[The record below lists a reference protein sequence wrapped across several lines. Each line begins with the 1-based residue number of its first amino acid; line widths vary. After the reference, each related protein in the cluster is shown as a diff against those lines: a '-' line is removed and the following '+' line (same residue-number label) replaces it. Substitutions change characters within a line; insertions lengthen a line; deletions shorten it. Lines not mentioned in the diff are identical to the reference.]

1 MFHLVA
7 AFLRSQ
13 GWREWS
19 VAQIETDSLVWW
31 IFPPGVSTPA
41 MIGKLPRT
49 SLDVDIARREAA
61 ALSSLSPVAGQL
73 NVPRLLF
80 QSELDE
86 GRFLFLQSGFAGR
99 PLADKGEHFDRIL
112 PWLDQFQTSIPPR
125 GSLADEVRC
134 AAALCR
140 ARLAELTPGE
150 GRLLSA
156 AEDAAARLG
165 SLAAVPVHGDFW
177 AGNILREGE
186 RLAVVDWSNYHF
198 GSPLEDLHNFAA
210 AQGYE
215 SRGGAEER
223 MRSMWRVFF
232 ADTGL
237 RSRTREATA
246 RLLEK
251 RQISRELLRPLFLL
265 FLVHRVACT
274 EFSNHAAWRRF
285 AGHYVETGM
294 PEPFDI
300 VA

>member
-7 AFLRSQ
+7 GFLRDQ
-13 GWREWS
+13 GWKRWS

-31 IFPPGVSTPA
+31 IFPPGASTPA

-49 SLDVDIARREAA
+49 PLDGEIARREAA
-61 ALSSLSPVAGQL
+61 ALSSLSSVAARL

-80 QSELDE
+80 QAELDD
-86 GRFLFLQSGFAGR
+86 GRFLFLQSGLAGR
-99 PLADKGEHFDRIL
+99 PLADKADHFDRVL
-112 PWLDQFQTSIPPR
+112 PWLDLFQTSVSPR
-125 GSLADEVRC
+125 GSVADAVCC
-134 AAALCR
+134 AVDLCR
-140 ARLAELTPGE
+140 ARLPGITPE
-150 GRLLSA
+150 ESRLLSA
-156 AEDAAARLG
+156 AEEAAGVLS
-165 SLAAVPVHGDFW
+165 SLSATAVHGDFW
-177 AGNILREGE
+177 TGNILRDGE

-215 SRGGAEER
+215 SRGGPEEQ

-232 ADTGL
+232 AGTAL
-237 RSRTREATA
+237 RSRTRETTA

-265 FLVHRVACT
+265 FLVHRIACT

-285 AGHYVETGM
+285 AEQYVASGM
-294 PEPFDI
+294 PEPFD
-300 VA
+300 AG

>member
-7 AFLRSQ
+7 GFLRDQ
-13 GWREWS
+13 GWTNWS

-31 IFPPGVSTPA
+31 IFPPGASTPA

-61 ALSSLSPVAGQL
+61 ALCSLSSVAGRL

-80 QSELDE
+80 QSELDD
-86 GRFLFLQSGFAGR
+86 GRFLFLQSGLAGR
-99 PLADKGEHFDRIL
+99 PLADKGDHFDLIL
-112 PWLDQFQTSIPPR
+112 PWLDLFQTAIPR
-125 GSLADEVRC
+125 GGPLADEVRC

-140 ARLAELTPGE
+140 ARVVELTPGE
-150 GRLLSA
+150 SQLLSA

-177 AGNILREGE
+177 QGNVLWDGE
-186 RLAVVDWSNYHF
+186 RLAVMDWSNYHF

-215 SRGGAEER
+215 SRGGAEKG

-232 ADTGL
+232 GDTGL

-246 RLLEK
+246 RILEK

-265 FLVHRVACT
+265 FLVHRVACI

-285 AGHYVETGM
+285 AAHYVEAGM
-294 PEPFDI
+294 PQPFDI
-300 VA
+300 AA